1 MFSIITTF
9 TKGKDKGAMDASAFM
24 RLREGL
30 SGELIPTLSLGTEDG
45 LSSGAWPT
53 LTQAGNGKAWNAF
66 QFQVP
71 ELWL

>member
-1 MFSIITTF
+1 
-9 TKGKDKGAMDASAFM
+9 MDASAFM

-71 ELWL
+71 ELWLQCSLLYTMLMELQLLS